1 MGLLSSL
8 SFINCSLQNT
18 NENSS
23 MTAPWPLRVQCQQQ
37 TPPTPKQR
45 FPLSRQTSVTIRSR
59 MLREKKLIIRN
70 GTTRHM
76 AIKQSWWDH
85 EIFHFRHLQLENQS
99 LAGWSKPRE
108 WRGGIIYWIWLLR
121 TNISLP
127 LESDQVSELF
137 ETDSALWSRSAEDR
151 TQHESN
157 AFIKEI
163 KASQRELASCWQRLA
178 FKYFCRL
185 NQR

>member
-1 MGLLSSL
+1 MKLGLLSSL

-59 MLREKKLIIRN
+59 MLRKKKLIIRN

-99 LAGWSKPRE
+99 LAGWSIPRE

-127 LESDQVSELF
+127 LESDQVSELLYLRLTLHY
-137 ETDSALWSRSAEDR
+137 EVDLQR
-151 TQHESN
+151 TEHN
-157 AFIKEI
+157 M
-163 KASQRELASCWQRLA
+163 KAMPS
-178 FKYFCRL
+178 
-185 NQR
+185 